1 MIVRSKFKEGGNQTH
16 QDCEDHYH
24 PGQKVGKGLYCSK
37 SINHAEKYAGICE
50 INEQKFKTVLMLRV
64 NPEAIRHC
72 NCDSELW
79 VVNGDEIRPYRI
91 LYKNIDV

>member
-1 MIVRSKFKEGGNQTH
+1 MKSKILGGANQIH
-16 QDCEDHYH
+16 QDCEDQYH
-24 PGQKVGKGLYCSK
+24 PGQKVGKGVYCSK

-50 INEQKFKTVLMLRV
+50 INEQKFKTVFMLRV
-64 NPEAIRHC
+64 NPEAIRHY

-79 VVNGDEIRPYRI
+79 VVDEDEIRPYRI